1 MAKLF
6 PEDWIGWTMAPAN
19 QGSDTQDFSAGC
31 AVGVRVLG
39 CRAKL
44 FPKEMF
50 KVMSS
55 AWASGSC

>member
-1 MAKLF
+1 
-6 PEDWIGWTMAPAN
+6 MAPAN